1 MPQTVTMKTCACL
14 PPVSQWLKSLFQRKE
29 EPERILEIGPPTN
42 FRREEFTIPLSDED
56 TLNRHDS
63 HSVIAEKEAAQS
75 SMAVRKTSTT
85 REQLRSKIFKLGA
98 RLPV

>member
-1 MPQTVTMKTCACL
+1 MKICGCFS
-14 PPVSQWLKSLFQRKE
+14 PVSQRVKALFQRRE

-63 HSVIAEKEAAQS
+63 HGVIAEKEAAQS
-75 SMAVRKTSTT
+75 SIVDRKTSTST
-85 REQLRSKIFKLGA
+85 RDQLRAKIFKLGS
-98 RLPV
+98 RLAV